1 LAVALGA
8 EVCEIYTDVD
18 GVFTADPRLVPSARR
33 IERLSY
39 EEMLEMAASGAKILH
54 LRCVEYARRY
64 GLPIHVRSSFPTKTG
79 TWIAE
84 IPAEELMEAPII
96 SGVAHERGEAKITVV
111 GVPDKP
117 GEAAQIFSVVAEQ
130 GVNIDMIVQNVSSV
144 ATGRTD
150 ITFTLPST
158 DLTAA
163 VAALTKAQF
172 QIGFESLQSDD
183 QIGKVSL
190 IGAGMRTHPGVTA
203 RFLTALADA
212 GINVE
217 MISTSQIR
225 ISVVVREDELSTAVS
240 ALHRAFELDDPEGA
254 ATVYGG
260 TGR

>member
-1 LAVALGA
+1 
-8 EVCEIYTDVD
+8 
-18 GVFTADPRLVPSARR
+18 VFTADPRIVASARQ
-33 IERLSY
+33 IGKLSY

-54 LRCVEYARRY
+54 LRCVEYARRFN
-64 GLPIHVRSSFPTKTG
+64 LPIHVRSSFSTKPG
-79 TWIAE
+79 TWIVN
-84 IPAEELMEAPII
+84 IPAEEQMEAPII

-117 GEAAQIFSVVAEQ
+117 GEAAKIFTIVA
-130 GVNIDMIVQNVSSV
+130 GAGINIDMIVQNVSSV

-150 ITFTLPST
+150 ITFTLPSA
-158 DLTAA
+158 DLTNA
-163 VAALTKAQF
+163 VATLTKAQDE
-172 QIGFESLQSDD
+172 IGFESLQSDD
-183 QIGKVSL
+183 QIGKLSL

-203 RFLTALADA
+203 KFLSALADA

-225 ISVVVREDELSTAVS
+225 ISVVVREHELPAAVA
-240 ALHRAFELDDPEGA
+240 ALHHAFELDDPNGA

>member
-1 LAVALGA
+1 
-8 EVCEIYTDVD
+8 
-18 GVFTADPRLVPSARR
+18 
-33 IERLSY
+33 
-39 EEMLEMAASGAKILH
+39 LH
-54 LRCVEYARRY
+54 LRCVEYARRFA
-64 GLPIHVRSSFPTKTG
+64 LPIHVRSSFSTKTG
-79 TWIAE
+79 TWIVE
-84 IPAEELMEAPII
+84 IPEEEQMEAPII

-117 GEAAQIFSVVAEQ
+117 GEAAQIFTVVADV

-150 ITFTLPST
+150 ITFTLPSS
-158 DLTAA
+158 DLTTA
-163 VAALTKAQF
+163 VEALSKAQAS
-172 QIGFESLQSDD
+172 IGFESLQSDD

-190 IGAGMRTHPGVTA
+190 VGAGMRTHPGVTA
-203 RFLTALADA
+203 KFFSAMADA

-225 ISVVVREDELSTAVS
+225 ISVVVREDELPIAVA
-240 ALHRAFELDDPEGA
+240 ALHSAFDLDSTDDV

>member
-1 LAVALGA
+1 
-8 EVCEIYTDVD
+8 
-18 GVFTADPRLVPSARR
+18 
-33 IERLSY
+33 
-39 EEMLEMAASGAKILH
+39 
-54 LRCVEYARRY
+54 
-64 GLPIHVRSSFPTKTG
+64 
-79 TWIAE
+79 
-84 IPAEELMEAPII
+84 MEAPIF

-117 GEAAQIFSVVAEQ
+117 GEAAQIFTVVAEA

-150 ITFTLPST
+150 ITFTLPSS
-158 DLTAA
+158 DLTTA
-163 VAALTKAQF
+163 VGALTKVQQ

-190 IGAGMRTHPGVTA
+190 VGAGMRTHPGVTA
-203 RFLTALADA
+203 KFLSALADA

-225 ISVVVREDELSTAVS
+225 ISVVVREDELPAAVA
-240 ALHRAFELDDPEGA
+240 ALHSAFDLDSTDDV